1 MGNSLRTSGIGIREV
16 LITMLKYPPTLHVNI
31 GNECFWNLV
40 RTGGELVNYWETMG
54 YLIGRRCR
62 NVIDVVNLSPIHTA
76 AKGTRSVSYGNTAA
90 RKRYKIINDAIT
102 QIAERRGKQG
112 YKLIGQFHCHAGP
125 SEEYEI
131 GLNEKDDL
139 GFIEDELQD
148 FGMYEWLEIIT
159 FTNMRKY
166 TRRRGVEEELK
177 VYPRRLKIIVRNE
190 YFGFHT
196 RIAGFWIYKD
206 SEYKKQGRI
215 RPRFRCKE
223 IPVRFPS
230 WRSQ

>member
-1 MGNSLRTSGIGIREV
+1 MGKSLRTSRIGIREV
-16 LITMLKYPPTLHVNI
+16 LITMWKYPPTLHVNI
-31 GNECFWNLV
+31 GKECFWNLV

-54 YLIGRRCR
+54 YLIGRRHR

-76 AKGTRSVSYGNTAA
+76 EKGTRSVSYGNREA

-139 GFIEDELQD
+139 GFIRDELKD
-148 FGMYEWLEIIT
+148 FGMDEWLEVIT
-159 FTNMRKY
+159 FTNMTKY
-166 TRRRGVEEELK
+166 TRRRGVEEELT
-177 VYPRRLKIIVRNE
+177 VYPRRLKVIVRNE

-196 RIAGFWIYKD
+196 RIAGLGFIKMANTE
-206 SEYKKQGRI
+206 SRGKQDQ
-215 RPRFRCKE
+215 
-223 IPVRFPS
+223 S
-230 WRSQ
+230 